1 MIYDR
6 FYDKG
11 KEKKCWSCGKKT
23 RNAIMR
29 YKSEDEDLPICLDCI
44 LKLHYSI
51 AGIMCFSGIK
61 EGD

>member
-6 FYDKG
+6 FYDKR
-11 KEKKCWSCGKKT
+11 KEKECWSCGKKT
-23 RNAIMR
+23 RNAIIG
-29 YKSEDEDLPICLDCI
+29 YKNEDLPICLDCI